1 MPTAEV
7 LRGWTSVADARA
19 WAGLDESVSREFLGL
34 LGNRELSN
42 LPLAGAVD
50 PMVVRRTI
58 LDVRLPVAADAAASE
73 GAALPPPRSLTI
85 LEKTQLG
92 LFYNAV
98 RSKFGMPPVDVV
110 GEQTE
115 TPPTALQ
122 TSGMAAG
129 GPVLPLNP
137 LHKIKLSSVLDQ
149 VSDAEVQLLSPEVIL
164 DKRNNYRIITGG
176 DPLEQCNF
184 TDAQLSAL
192 SQRVAG
198 GGVPYA
204 DFAVWGPYGSRIE
217 KRMRF
222 RSSYLDTG
230 GQWKSIEVPGPSSFS
245 VWEECWCVFEAA
257 CIADGIATQATLA
270 MYAAEFK
277 SRVRD
282 FGSSCWQLCVEADV
296 IARSEQFVHEHARQL
311 AAHREKPDGSSFNP
325 DRPWESVIRAVALDR
340 SFWDRQ
346 LEKPALRRELQG
358 GPRVPAFQAEAEHEP
373 PAKRAAPPSKPPPGK
388 KRKGEGKGQGK
399 QDQRRKDG
407 RYYRGR
413 NGLELC
419 FGWGRSDSGCSEPC
433 SQNRLHACEW
443 CRQPHRS
450 IRCPQHPN
458 WKPESAPSK

>member
-58 LDVRLPVAADAAASE
+58 LDVRMPVAADAAASE

-222 RSSYLDTG
+222 RSPYLDTG

-245 VWEECWCVFEAA
+245 V
-257 CIADGIATQATLA
+257 
-270 MYAAEFK
+270 
-277 SRVRD
+277 
-282 FGSSCWQLCVEADV
+282 
-296 IARSEQFVHEHARQL
+296 
-311 AAHREKPDGSSFNP
+311 
-325 DRPWESVIRAVALDR
+325 
-340 SFWDRQ
+340 
-346 LEKPALRRELQG
+346 
-358 GPRVPAFQAEAEHEP
+358 
-373 PAKRAAPPSKPPPGK
+373 
-388 KRKGEGKGQGK
+388 
-399 QDQRRKDG
+399 
-407 RYYRGR
+407 
-413 NGLELC
+413 
-419 FGWGRSDSGCSEPC
+419 
-433 SQNRLHACEW
+433 
-443 CRQPHRS
+443 
-450 IRCPQHPN
+450 
-458 WKPESAPSK
+458 